1 MNEYNVKDLIL
12 LGITIQHVVEDMLQ
26 NLDNDV
32 PTDVIMTAIGAHHSC
47 VQMIL
52 ELQKAHASKFTI
64 LPIVDTEV
72 KTDGIEQ

>member
-1 MNEYNVKDLIL
+1 MNEYNVKDLII
-12 LGITIQHVVEDMLQ
+12 LGVTLQHVVDDMLEHP
-26 NLDNDV
+26 DDV
-32 PTDVIMTAIGAHHSC
+32 PISVVMTGIEAHNAC